1 MKNSRVA
8 RRYAQA
14 LLEAAER
21 DRALDAVLADL
32 RLLQEHISES
42 RDFRLF
48 LKSPVIKGQTKLS
61 ILRNVFGGSLGA
73 LTMDFLRLLV
83 EKNREAL
90 LSEVIVELFLMND
103 TRLGIVSL
111 ELKAAAELS
120 DDHRTAITRRF
131 ENLTGKK
138 IKISFSIDT
147 SLKGG
152 ILVRVGDTVYD
163 GSVKRQLELL
173 RQRFAE
179 GVVSN

>member
-1 MKNSRVA
+1 MKTSRVA

-14 LLEAAER
+14 LLESAER
-21 DRALDAVLADL
+21 DRVLETVLADL
-32 RLLQEHISES
+32 RLLQEHIAGS
-42 RDFRLF
+42 REFRSF
-48 LKSPVIKGQTKLS
+48 LKSPVIKGQTKLT
-61 ILRNVFGGSLGA
+61 ILHGVFGGSVNA

-83 EKNREAL
+83 EKKREAL
-90 LSEVIVELFLMND
+90 LADIITELFLMND
-103 TRLGIVSL
+103 VRLGIVNL
-111 ELKAAAELS
+111 ELKAASELS

-131 ENLTGKK
+131 EQLTGMK

-163 GSVKRQLELL
+163 GSVKRQLEVL
-173 RQRFAE
+173 RERFAQ